1 MTDPSRKAELL
12 ARQLSVRQ
20 LRVFHV
26 VARLNS
32 FSRAAEELSLTQ
44 PALSA
49 SIRDL
54 EQMLAVRLF
63 DRTTHR
69 VTLTEAGAAVLPVV
83 TWLLNSYSHGMEDL
97 HRILTQQS
105 QPLRLGAVPSAMH
118 LLAPALARWRKEHG
132 EVRVIMSDMLGEALF
147 QAVYDGEID
156 IGLGWVT
163 RPAPEIT
170 AIEVGTDQLVALLPR
185 DHPLASKP
193 ALRWQQLKNERLAVF
208 SHGTTHES
216 ALALLQQ
223 QGFHANAVDR
233 LQYSES
239 LYSLVRAGLAV
250 GLLSRLYAQ
259 GINDTALRA
268 IPLGSPGFKRRVALM
283 MRKEP
288 APRMPSA
295 ADCFRFLSD
304 TVRC

>member
-1 MTDPSRKAELL
+1 MTDPTRRPELL

-54 EQMLAVRLF
+54 EQVLATRLF

-105 QPLRLGAVPSAMH
+105 QPLRLGAVPSVMH
-118 LLAPALARWRKEHG
+118 LLAPALARWRSEHG
-132 EVRVIMSDMLGEALF
+132 EVRVVISDMLGEALF
-147 QAVYDGEID
+147 QAIFDGEID
-156 IGLGWVT
+156 IGLGWLT
-163 RPAPEIT
+163 QPAPEIAT
-170 AIEVGTDQLVALLPR
+170 IEVGTDQLVALLPR
-185 DHPLASKP
+185 DHPLAGKP
-193 ALRWQQLKNERLAVF
+193 ALRWQQLKGERLAVF

-250 GLLSRLYAQ
+250 GLLSRLYAE
-259 GINDTALRA
+259 GIHDAALRA
-268 IPLGSPGFKRRVALM
+268 VPLQSPTFKRRVALM

-288 APRMPSA
+288 APRMA
-295 ADCFRFLSD
+295 AAIDCFRFLAD
-304 TVRC
+304 EVRC

>member
-1 MTDPSRKAELL
+1 MTDPTRQAEFL
-12 ARQLSVRQ
+12 ARQLTVRQ

-26 VARLNS
+26 VARLKS

-49 SIRDL
+49 SVRDL
-54 EQMLAVRLF
+54 EQVLATRLF

-69 VTLTEAGAAVLPVV
+69 VTLTDAGAAVLPVV
-83 TWLLNSYSHGMEDL
+83 TWLLNSYSHGMDDL
-97 HRILTQQS
+97 HRILSQQS

-118 LLAPALARWRKEHG
+118 LLAPALARWRTERG
-132 EVRVIMSDMLGEALF
+132 DVRVEVSDMLGEALF
-147 QAVYDGEID
+147 QAICDGEID

-163 RPAPEIT
+163 RPAPEIAAT
-170 AIEVGTDQLVALLPR
+170 DVGTDQLVALLPR
-185 DHPLASKP
+185 DHPLADRP
-193 ALRWQQLKNERLAVF
+193 ALRWQQLKDERLAVF

-223 QGFHANAVDR
+223 QGFHAHAVDR

-259 GINDTALRA
+259 GINDAALRA
-268 IPLGSPGFKRRVALM
+268 VPLGSPSFKRRVALM

-288 APRMPSA
+288 APRMPAA
-295 ADCFRFLSD
+295 ADCFRFLSGAI
-304 TVRC
+304 RC